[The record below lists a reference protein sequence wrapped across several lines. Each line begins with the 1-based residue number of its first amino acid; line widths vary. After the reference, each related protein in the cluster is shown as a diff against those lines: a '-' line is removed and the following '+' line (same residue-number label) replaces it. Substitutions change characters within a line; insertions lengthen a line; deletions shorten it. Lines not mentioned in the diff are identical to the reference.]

1 MEWFSVMWV
10 YIILFLL
17 IVFCIIRYDIG
28 AKKQINS
35 KQSFY
40 FCCII
45 LSLVAGLR
53 YHIGSDTANYIEYF
67 EEVPTL
73 GDFFKTLDIQEL
85 SQPLWFLLLSI
96 VKILFGDFLAFQL
109 IHAFIVNLLIG
120 RFIYKQS
127 KKPFIAL
134 LAYYCCCWWNFS
146 FEIMRESLC
155 VAIYLNLLSTY
166 VSSNNTIKFI
176 LSSIPLLFIHMF
188 AFIPVV
194 MTIIIRKLTYKQT
207 LYWGFIFTVVLFV
220 TLDNDFIMKL
230 LFLSDGLMSNSFT
243 DRVTMYV
250 EGDKYGFK
258 NISILGYLFI
268 IVTSVVYPILVGKS
282 KICDDNYA
290 KILLLYAFVIILR
303 MKLLI
308 FVRICNYWEIVLIVY
323 AANYICN
330 YKSTIKQ
337 KYIVLCFCY
346 SILSAIQTF
355 LTPQDFD
362 NSKYDSRYI
371 PYSSYIE
378 KSVNPT
384 RERLYY

>member
-1 MEWFSVMWV
+1 MGV
-10 YIILFLL
+10 YVFLFVLF
-17 IVFCIIRYDIG
+17 VYYIIRYDYRTR
-28 AKKQINS
+28 KQQNY

-40 FCCII
+40 FCCIL
-45 LSLVAGLR
+45 LSLIAGLR
-53 YHIGSDTANYIEYF
+53 YHIGSDTANYIDYF
-67 EEVPTL
+67 EAVPSL
-73 GDFFKTLDIQEL
+73 WDFFRFIDIQAL
-85 SQPLWFLLLSI
+85 SQPLWFLLLSVI
-96 VKILFGDFLAFQL
+96 KTFFKDFLAFQL

-120 RFIYKQS
+120 RFIYKQC

-155 VAIYLNLLSTY
+155 VAIYLNLLCTY
-166 VSSNNTIKFI
+166 VSSNNTVKFI

-194 MTIIIRKLTYKQT
+194 MTIIVRKLTYKQT
-207 LYWGFIFTVVLFV
+207 LYWGLILTVVLFV
-220 TLDNDFIMKL
+220 TLDNDFIIKL
-230 LFLSDGLMSNSFT
+230 LFFSDGLMSDSFT
-243 DRVTMYV
+243 DRVLMYV

-268 IVTSVVYPILVGKS
+268 IVTSVVYPILVSKS

-303 MKLLI
+303 IKLLI
-308 FVRICNYWEIVLIVY
+308 FIRICNYWEVILFVY
-323 AANYICN
+323 AVNYICTN
-330 YKSTIKQ
+330 KSTIKQ
-337 KYIVLCFCY
+337 KYIALCLCY
-346 SILSAIQTF
+346 SIYSAIQTF

-384 RERLYY
+384 RESLYY